1 MLKCPNGDED
11 LSSLSR
17 HPKHLGDG
25 SGAALRRRQVMND
38 GDGNDGIKSGVAEG
52 EGQGVGAE
60 GIEPSLSGDGGKIE
74 GAIATNFEERILW
87 L

>member
-1 MLKCPNGDED
+1 
-11 LSSLSR
+11 
-17 HPKHLGDG
+17 
-25 SGAALRRRQVMND
+25 MND